1 MALQTMYA
9 AKNGSPTTT
18 LSAAITAAAT
28 TIPLTDASVLP
39 PAPGIATIGV
49 ATDAELITY
58 SGKDGNSL
66 TGVLRGIN
74 GTVATAAET
83 GTAVFRAYTSYDHD
97 TFIANIKTLDEGK
110 VATDGAG
117 DDVTVAFTVAATR
130 ANVATGEPLKTL
142 FGKVSKWF
150 TDLRGGAFAEIGT
163 ASNQVAAGNHTHP
176 TYETAIAE
184 KQDEITATGIL
195 KGSSGSVAAAVA
207 GTDYVAP
214 VSGKGLSTNDYTTAE
229 KNKLAGLSAPVA
241 VTVTLAAASWAEGT
255 DSATQTVNVTGVTA
269 TNSVIVQA
277 APASREAWLEA
288 DVYCSA
294 QGAGTL
300 TFTCETAPESA
311 LTANVLILGV
321 AG

>member
-18 LSAAITAAAT
+18 LSAAITAAST
-28 TIPLTDASVLP
+28 TIPLADASVLP

-49 ATDAELITY
+49 STDAELITY
-58 SGKDGNSL
+58 AGKDGNNL

-74 GTVATAAET
+74 GTVASAAEI
-83 GTAVFRAYTSYDHD
+83 GTAVFRAYSSYDHD
-97 TFIANIKTLDEGK
+97 TFIANIKALEAGK
-110 VATDGAG
+110 IATDGAG
-117 DDVTVAFTVAATR
+117 DDVTVAFTAASTR
-130 ANVATGEPLKTL
+130 ANIATGEALKTL

-176 TYETAIAE
+176 TYETEIAG
-184 KQDEITATGIL
+184 KQPKIDETGIL
-195 KGSSGSVAAAVA
+195 KGASGSVTTAVA

-214 VSGKGLSTNDYTTAE
+214 VAGKSLSTNDYTTAE

-241 VTVTLAAASWAEGT
+241 VSVTLATASWSDG
-255 DSATQTVNVTGVTA
+255 TQTVNVEGVTA
-269 TNSVIVQA
+269 TSSVIVQA
-277 APASREAWLEA
+277 APESRSAWLDA

-300 TFTCETAPESA
+300 TFTCADAPEA
-311 LTANVLILGV
+311 DLTANVLIVEVSG
-321 AG
+321 